1 MSNFIE
7 HKGLLW
13 EIESIKGNKVTIKAT
28 HNYLV
33 FNKESNRR
41 IVTKKELGITN
52 KKKKK

>member
-1 MSNFIE
+1 MSNLIVY
-7 HKGLLW
+7 KGLLW
-13 EIESIKGNKVTIKAT
+13 EIESIKGNKVTIKAP
-28 HNYLV
+28 HNCLV

>member
-7 HKGLLW
+7 YKGLLW
-13 EIESIKGNKVTIKAT
+13 EIETIKGDKVTLKAP

-41 IVTKKELGITN
+41 IVTKKEIGI
-52 KKKKK
+52 KKIKKNE